1 MHIKVSSDKS
11 IKPLT
16 IIEAKMDKTLDKSE
30 VCLNFLLNYPCFRD
44 SNKIMIIKI
53 AIILKVL
60 WIKSHF
66 KIRKQFQAL

>member
-44 SNKIMIIKI
+44 SNKIMMYKDCNHIKGS
-53 AIILKVL
+53 LD
-60 WIKSHF
+60 
-66 KIRKQFQAL
+66 